1 MEKDVFDYVD
11 DDEEES
17 EPIDRSALV
26 WNILTVVVLLTTVCV
41 GVLFLLVFVNPNIG
55 FNPFPPPTLPVITE
69 LDTPTPTPKDV
80 LPPTWTPTVTPL
92 PTATNTPEPTKTTA
106 PTQENQAE
114 NNNPPEGGNEQELGD
129 MPVVLHEGSPQYIP
143 ATSFHPDLGCN
154 WLGVA
159 GQVIDI
165 NGAPVQG
172 LIVELG
178 GTLAGENIGSPTVL
192 QATGLAR
199 AYGDAGYEMKLADG
213 PINSSGSLWIQVLD
227 QAGLPLSEK
236 IYFYTFDDCQKNLII
251 IYFKQVQ

>member
-1 MEKDVFDYVD
+1 MAKDIFDYVD
-11 DDEEES
+11 DDQEETT
-17 EPIDRSALV
+17 PPDRSALV
-26 WNILTVVVLLTTVCV
+26 WNILTVVVLLTTICA
-41 GVLFLLVFVNPNIG
+41 GLLFLLIFINPNVG
-55 FNPFPPPTLPVITE
+55 FNPFPPPTLPVIMV
-69 LDTPTPTPKDV
+69 LDTPTPTPKSI
-80 LPPTWTPTVTPL
+80 LPPTWTPTATLV
-92 PTATNTPEPTKTTA
+92 PTQTNTPEPTQTSVL
-106 PTQENQAE
+106 TQEQQQGGE
-114 NNNPPEGGNEQELGD
+114 NNPPEAETDLGD

-143 ATSFHPDLGCN
+143 ATSFHPDLGCK

-178 GTLAGENIGSPTVL
+178 GILAGENIGNPTVL

-199 AYGDAGYEMKLADG
+199 AYGDAGYEMKLGDE
-213 PINSSGSLWIQVLD
+213 PVNSSGTLWIQILD

-251 IYFKQVQ
+251 IYFKQVK

>member
-1 MEKDVFDYVD
+1 
-11 DDEEES
+11 
-17 EPIDRSALV
+17 
-26 WNILTVVVLLTTVCV
+26 V
-41 GVLFLLVFVNPNIG
+41 GIVFLLVFVNPNIS
-55 FNPFPPPTLPVITE
+55 FNPFPPPTLPVIAE
-69 LDTPTPTPKDV
+69 LDTPTPTPQDV
-80 LPPTWTPTVTPL
+80 LPPTWTPTATPVS
-92 PTATNTPEPTKTTA
+92 TATNTPEPTLT
-106 PTQENQAE
+106 PVPVQDNQE
-114 NNNPPEGGNEQELGD
+114 NNPPAGGNDQNLGD
-129 MPVVLHEGSPQYIP
+129 MPVALHEGSPQYIP
-143 ATSFHPDLGCN
+143 AASFHPDLGCN

-178 GTLAGENIGSPTVL
+178 GTLDGENIGNPTVL

-199 AYGDAGYEMKLADG
+199 AYGEAGYEMKLADD
-213 PINSSGSLWIQVLD
+213 PLDSSGTLWIQVLD